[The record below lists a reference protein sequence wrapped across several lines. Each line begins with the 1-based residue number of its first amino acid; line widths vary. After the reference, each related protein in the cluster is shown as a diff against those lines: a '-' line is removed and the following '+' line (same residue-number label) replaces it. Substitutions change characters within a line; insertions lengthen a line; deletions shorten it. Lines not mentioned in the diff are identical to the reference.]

1 MTHILSTEVNNHD
14 PKKIRTIIYLL
25 EMGWEIDIKGHDYQ
39 RNHIPTKRIKMKD
52 WVYGLYKQDDLHSN
66 QAHV

>member
-1 MTHILSTEVNNHD
+1 
-14 PKKIRTIIYLL
+14 
-25 EMGWEIDIKGHDYQ
+25 MGWEIDIKGHDYQ